1 MAVFESGLTLLDG
14 WTRRRMIAEGRL
26 DVSIWHFTRFVLVPL
41 QRPLFHFLPQVRPIK
56 MHVFVRGLHLL
67 VPQNLS

>member
-14 WTRRRMIAEGRL
+14 WTRRRMIAEA
-26 DVSIWHFTRFVLVPL
+26 RFMLVPL